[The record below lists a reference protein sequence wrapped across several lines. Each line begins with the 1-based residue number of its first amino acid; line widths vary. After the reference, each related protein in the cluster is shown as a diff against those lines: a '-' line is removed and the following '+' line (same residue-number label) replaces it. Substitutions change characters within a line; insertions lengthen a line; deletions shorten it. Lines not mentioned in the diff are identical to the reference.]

1 MTVAI
6 GICVI
11 LTRSLIGVS
20 LQGFSSFSQLS
31 GGVLPR
37 PTKATGN
44 RRSMNFAHGLH
55 HACFHQDQQVKN
67 NATQMGTS
75 GMTRSAA

>member
-11 LTRSLIGVS
+11 QTRSLIGTS
-20 LQGFSSFSQLS
+20 LQGFSGFSQLS
-31 GGVLPR
+31 GGALPQ

-44 RRSMNFAHGLH
+44 RRSMSFAHGLH
-55 HACFHQDQQVKN
+55 HACFHRDRQIKN
-67 NATQMGTS
+67 NTTQMGTS
-75 GMTRSAA
+75 GMTR